1 MGCGV
6 CANGKDVGIGILI
19 LDSQGRIA
27 ATATQMGGW
36 FLTKQHAIICALVW
50 ALRFAKEMSFSS
62 IALGMTSS
70 SLKQDLMNKTR
81 HSVFWPL
88 DFIQECSLW
97 LQSFAQWHVR
107 LVSKSCISLVAH
119 LPAFSIAVGVDM
131 VAVRYKREYMG
142 FDE

>member
-36 FLTKQHAIICALVW
+36 FLTKQHTIICALVW

-81 HSVFWPL
+81 HSVLGHWTYTGVL
-88 DFIQECSLW
+88 
-97 LQSFAQWHVR
+97 
-107 LVSKSCISLVAH
+107 SLVTTYN
-119 LPAFSIAVGVDM
+119 LLLNGM
-131 VAVRYKREYMG
+131 LG
-142 FDE
+142 

>member
-36 FLTKQHAIICALVW
+36 FLTRQHTIICALVR
-50 ALRFAKEMSFSS
+50 ALRFAQEMSFSS

-70 SLKQDLMNKTR
+70 SQQDLMNKTR
-81 HSVFWPL
+81 HSVFRPL

-119 LPAFSIAVGVDM
+119 LPTFSITVGVDM
-131 VAVRYKREYMG
+131 VAVRYEREYMG

>member
-19 LDSQGRIA
+19 SDSQGRIA

-131 VAVRYKREYMG
+131 VAVRYEREYMG